1 MSLKPPAW
9 SHTALSDFENCPAQY
24 LEVKVKK
31 RFPFQPTKETEW
43 GKVVHRHFEHYI
55 LHRTP
60 LPAELV
66 THQEFL
72 DDFLSQPGEVAGEE
86 RIALDRNLKP
96 CTYFGDPLVWWRG
109 QVDARMRD
117 KAAGFSHIL
126 DHKTGK
132 QKSDLDQLKDFAL
145 YEFLTQ
151 PEIHT
156 VKVQFYWTQ
165 TKAATG
171 TTFDRDLV
179 RTHLRD
185 LVPRLDRFA
194 EAFKSDTFPP
204 KQSGLC
210 AGWCPVTDCSF
221 WRPKRS
227 N

>member
-1 MSLKPPAW
+1 MSRKPPAW
-9 SHTALSDFENCPAQY
+9 SHTALNDFENCPHQY
-24 LEVKVKK
+24 HENRVLK
-31 RFPFQPTKETEW
+31 RFGFVETDEMKW
-43 GKVVHRHFEHYI
+43 GKIVHRHFEHYI

-60 LPAELV
+60 LPATLV

-72 DDFLSQPGEVAGEE
+72 DDFLAQPGEVAGEE
-86 RIALDRNLKP
+86 RIALDRNLKA
-96 CTYFGDPLVWWRG
+96 CSYFGDPLIWWRG
-109 QVDARMRD
+109 QVDARKRD
-117 KAAGFSHIL
+117 KARGFSHIL

-156 VKVQFYWTQ
+156 CKVQFYWTQ

-171 TTFDRDLV
+171 MTFDRSLV
-179 RTHLRD
+179 QTHLRD
-185 LVPRLDRFA
+185 LLPRLGRYAD
-194 EAFKSDTFPP
+194 AFENDHFPP

-221 WRPKRS
+221 WRPKRT